1 MTATMTRY
9 GVSHDRQYAA
19 VPYTP
24 AARSRYSSGL
34 QRKERGRVGLSAQ
47 HRRASRYIRGDYSW
61 TACVA
66 WVYLARAHLCA

>member
-1 MTATMTRY
+1 MTRY

-34 QRKERGRVGLSAQ
+34 QHKIEAQDGIECTNKNKRIGVLHDILDCLRGSGFGLTSA
-47 HRRASRYIRGDYSW
+47 RR
-61 TACVA
+61 
-66 WVYLARAHLCA
+66 